1 VYFLDQKVID
11 NLSDKIWQ
19 TRKCR
24 INTSERLIFTN
35 MLAQFLINYYTLVIL
50 SLSIW
55 SFYSP
60 SKNDNLSFIT
70 VIASLFLFA
79 ITIAI
84 NSLNFKERIIN
95 LKSCYIHMD
104 ELNTELKL
112 LKGQL
117 SNIDANDAIQIFN
130 EIRKK
135 YTSLLLIVE
144 NHTTYDR
151 LKFMIENDQKITTR
165 QFANYYFI
173 KLVFLISF
181 LFLFLIPLTPIIFI
195 IKGMI

>member
-1 VYFLDQKVID
+1 VTVLNQQIID
-11 NLSDKIWQ
+11 SLSNKIWI

-35 MLAQFLINYYTLVIL
+35 LLAQFLINYYTLVIL
-50 SLSIW
+50 SFSIW
-55 SFYSP
+55 AFYSP
-60 SKNDNLSFIT
+60 SENNNLSFIT

-79 ITIAI
+79 VTIAI

-95 LKSCYIHMD
+95 IKSCYIHMD

-112 LKGQL
+112 LEGQL
-117 SNIDANDAIQIFN
+117 NTLNPIAATEIFN
-130 EIRKK
+130 DIRKK

-151 LKFMIENDQKITTR
+151 LKFMIENNQNISGKEL
-165 QFANYYFI
+165 AHYYFI
-173 KLVFLISF
+173 KLVYIIIF
-181 LFLFLIPLTPIIFI
+181 LFLFLIPFTPVIFI